1 MEQQLLTL
9 FFFLRAAEL
18 LAPEAEGVETELT
31 SEELRERLVS
41 ESMVAAHRPD
51 DGGFG
56 QL

>member
-1 MEQQLLTL
+1 M
-9 FFFLRAAEL
+9 
-18 LAPEAEGVETELT
+18 APEAEGVETELT

-51 DGGFG
+51 DSGFG